1 MDGKVVGIGIED
13 LRTLAARVTQDSQAQ
28 FARDNDVS
36 LQYLNDFL
44 RGRRDAGKK
53 LLRALGYE
61 KIVTYRPCH
70 K

>member
-1 MDGKVVGIGIED
+1 MKREVSATDMDG
-13 LRTLAARVTQDSQAQ
+13 LRAYAASVTKDSQTQ
-28 FARDNDVS
+28 FAREHGVS

-61 KIVTYRPCH
+61 KVVTYRPC
-70 K
+70 KN

>member
-1 MDGKVVGIGIED
+1 MKKDVNATDMDGLRAYATD
-13 LRTLAARVTQDSQAQ
+13 LTRDSQAQ

-61 KIVTYRPCH
+61 KIVVYRPC
-70 K
+70 KS

>member
-44 RGRRDAGKK
+44 RGSRDAGKK

-61 KIVTYRPCH
+61 KVVTYRPCH

>member
-61 KIVTYRPCH
+61 KVVTYRPCH

>member
-1 MDGKVVGIGIED
+1 MNGKVVGIGIED
-13 LRTLAARVTQDSQAQ
+13 LRTLAAQVTRDSQAQ

-61 KIVTYRPCH
+61 KVVTYRPC
-70 K
+70 KN